1 MGSTWTRVAEPTRAE
16 RQKSQR
22 AEGMM
27 ADMTLTPLNATA
39 IFDSLSASAE
49 AMFTLEIRDSV
60 GSTNDVV
67 RDFLLADDSRGVI
80 VLAEEQTQGRGRR
93 GRRWHSPAGAN
104 LYLSLGWRFHGPVE
118 RLSGLSLA
126 IGAMLA
132 EVIARDFEVDLA
144 LKWPNDLFH
153 GECKL
158 GGVLI
163 ELLGEQNGAIPVVA
177 GIGLNVNMPLE
188 AAESIQRPWTD
199 LATARGLQLDR
210 NRLAAQ
216 LINQLASG
224 LTDIAGGGMAGWLEQ
239 WRQRD
244 FLHGRQVLVEGS
256 PTIAGKAAGVDQHGA
271 LLVNTETGQSVV
283 AGGEATLLEIG
294 TAG

>member
-1 MGSTWTRVAEPTRAE
+1 
-16 RQKSQR
+16 
-22 AEGMM
+22 
-27 ADMTLTPLNATA
+27 MTLTPLNATA
-39 IFDSLSASAE
+39 IVDSLSAAAA
-49 AMFTLEIRDSV
+49 AMFALEVHDSV

-67 RDFLLADDSRGVI
+67 RAFLVADDSPLADGFPFADGSRGV
-80 VLAEEQTQGRGRR
+80 VALAEEQTPGRGRR
-93 GRRWHSPAGAN
+93 GRSWHSPAGAN

-132 EVIARDFEVDLA
+132 EVIARDFGVDLA

-153 GECKL
+153 RERKL

-163 ELLGEQNGAIPVVA
+163 ELLSEQNGAIPVVA

-199 LATARGLQLDR
+199 LATARGSQLDR

-224 LTDIAGGGMAGWLEQ
+224 LTDIAGGGMGGWLEQ

-256 PTIAGKAAGVDQHGA
+256 PTIAGKAAGVDLHGA

-294 TAG
+294 AAG